1 MKNIFAAIVL
11 FTLALVSTSVVA
23 SANSCGLNVPT
34 QDQFLTKAMSNGIKV
49 YTLTDAAQVKLRTM
63 INSVRSRHGAPL
75 RTETS
80 KFFFGSIG
88 VNTTGVVFM
97 DKGCVL
103 VDSVLQIPSAGLAS
117 LFQAAG
123 IKDEEIVEYVN
134 A

>member
-1 MKNIFAAIVL
+1 MKNIFTAIVL
-11 FTLALVSTSVVA
+11 FALALVLAPVVA
-23 SANSCGLNVPT
+23 SANSCGPNVPT
-34 QDQFLTKAMSNGIKV
+34 QDQFLTQAMGNGLKV
-49 YTLTDAAQVKLRTM
+49 YTLTDAAQVKLRTL
-63 INSVRSRHGAPL
+63 INNVRSRHGAPL

-80 KFFFGSIG
+80 KFFFASIA

-103 VDSVLQIPSAGLAS
+103 PDSVLQIPSAGLAS

-123 IKDEEIVEYVN
+123 IKDDEIVEYRD